1 MNVLRVGR
9 SGDLFHANVARSQ
22 IYIARGLR
30 LGDLRSRHSH
40 SRDCERRNEEKDAR
54 VTETNHTHARTMR
67 CSVRTQKHVGHR
79 PTLGTKLFSEPFV
92 LRKVPKGCFGGKIK
106 RHAEV
111 MIYIGDGRRRLT
123 SNINRFSTDLKGLF
137 AVGSEFCRFCVGPID
152 FGSPLVHVLRRKVHL
167 GSTAAAKSNF
177 MINPNFTALDFVP

>member
-1 MNVLRVGR
+1 MNVRRVGR
-9 SGDLFHANVARSQ
+9 SGNIFHANVARSQ

-54 VTETNHTHARTMR
+54 VTETNHTHTRCAAACVHRSMLVIGRPWARNY
-67 CSVRTQKHVGHR
+67 
-79 PTLGTKLFSEPFV
+79 FSEPFV
-92 LRKVPKGCFGGKIK
+92 LRKVPKVCFGGKIK
-106 RHAEV
+106 RHAEL

-137 AVGSEFCRFCVGPID
+137 TVCSD
-152 FGSPLVHVLRRKVHL
+152 LRRICVR
-167 GSTAAAKSNF
+167 TIEF
-177 MINPNFTALDFVP
+177 